1 MTIRLPPNAAKSPTA
16 GRKSTTA
23 NLEGWIET
31 KPKKRRQSAVA
42 STTNK
47 RQKSTKKAAAK
58 STKKT
63 KPTSKKKSAPK
74 SKSKTPSE
82 DRRSSVSVTEIIDID
97 DDSTSDDEPIMPQR
111 PRRQAA
117 SKISREVVVEDD
129 LMIDSDPDEEYE
141 FDG

>member
-1 MTIRLPPNAAKSPTA
+1 MTIRLPPYAAKSPTA

-42 STTNK
+42 SAANK
-47 RQKSTKKAAAK
+47 RQKNSKKAAAK
-58 STKKT
+58 STKT
-63 KPTSKKKSAPK
+63 KSTSKNKSAPK
-74 SKSKTPSE
+74 SKSKTPPE
-82 DRRSSVSVTEIIDID
+82 ARVSSVSVTEIIDID

-141 FDG
+141 FEG